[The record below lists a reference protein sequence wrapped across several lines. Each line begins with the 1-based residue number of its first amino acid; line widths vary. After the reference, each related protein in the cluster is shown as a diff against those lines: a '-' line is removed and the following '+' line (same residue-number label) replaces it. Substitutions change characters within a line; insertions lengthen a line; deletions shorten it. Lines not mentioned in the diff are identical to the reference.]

1 MSREAGPQWVGAGQ
15 TVLWGRGGK
24 LCPRHE
30 PSGIVGS
37 PRLRHPEGTQAA
49 PAWNPAPR
57 SSGAGGPSSRWCQ
70 QRGAQ
75 SSHRAGPGPGSQTT
89 SHPGTH
95 GSFTPARVSFGP
107 TEMEMS
113 LSAGSPRTG
122 RELSLGWASGGAGS
136 YIRQT
141 WGIVPQCAQCSRGA
155 EREGLGLNP
164 VEGPRRGWK
173 GAMCPAAVGMS
184 QDGKSRWEFQVREV
198 TWKWSRGWSRPLL
211 GLVWFLS

>member
-15 TVLWGRGGK
+15 TVQWGRGGK

-37 PRLRHPEGTQAA
+37 PRLRRPEGTQAA

-75 SSHRAGPGPGSQTT
+75 SSHRAGPGPGSQRT

-113 LSAGSPRTG
+113 LTERRQPR
-122 RELSLGWASGGAGS
+122 
-136 YIRQT
+136 
-141 WGIVPQCAQCSRGA
+141 
-155 EREGLGLNP
+155 
-164 VEGPRRGWK
+164 
-173 GAMCPAAVGMS
+173 
-184 QDGKSRWEFQVREV
+184 
-198 TWKWSRGWSRPLL
+198 SRPRAEARL
-211 GLVWFLS
+211 GFRQLYQADVGHRTPMRTV